1 MPMPPLPAVPSRP
14 KAKRASRVAPP
25 QMPPLPALPDLKI
38 PMGGMP
44 KLPNAPGQWVTAR
57 NPSAAPVQKQYVD
70 TRLRELKAIGGHA
83 IAGALFVIE
92 QMLLE
97 KIPAQRRPRMI
108 PAQELQRVY
117 KAIEENLQS
126 AELTVNFKADTWFTN
141 PNPYDTYTQMYQRA
155 VQHNGMILQ
164 DTAQNQADTR
174 AGVDNNVT
182 FPRNWARGSA
192 PNAAT
197 RTQSLNPRAQR
208 DVREIQSRMDTGTL
222 NDVRLK
228 PTDLASWTAGNKQF
242 NPDTK
247 QIFLALN
254 YGRRP
259 HGSATNYGWSYFVG
273 KKELKP
279 RCLYYSRDTF
289 HTGTLLNPANVGVPL
304 LNHNVDAA
312 TLQIGFGHLG
322 AIIGHDGSHIRRDIF
337 SSCYEGQTLKDVTVS
352 GAHADYLLEA
362 HHFGEMKFG
371 EHVDHMVISPRGIA
385 DPSLWKQIVANATT
399 FTKRNGIRLFQTD

>member
-1 MPMPPLPAVPSRP
+1 MPMPPLPPVPGPP
-14 KAKRASRVAPP
+14 KAKAAVRVPPP
-25 QMPPLPALPDLKI
+25 QMPPLPALPDPKV

-44 KLPNAPGQWVTAR
+44 KLPNTPGQWVSAR
-57 NPSAAPVQKQYVD
+57 SPSAAAVQKQYVD
-70 TRLRELKAIGGHA
+70 TRLRELGAIGGHS
-83 IAGALFVIE
+83 IAPALFVIE

-97 KIPAQRRPRMI
+97 KIPVPKRPRMI
-108 PAQELQRVY
+108 PSQELHRVY
-117 KAIEENLQS
+117 RAIEDNLQS

-182 FPRNWARGSA
+182 FPRNWKHGSA
-192 PNAAT
+192 PTVAT
-197 RTQSLNPRAQR
+197 RAQSLNPRAQR
-208 DVREIQSRMDTGTL
+208 DVREIQSRMDTGKL
-222 NDVRLK
+222 NDVRQK

-247 QIFLALN
+247 QVFLALN

-273 KKELKP
+273 KNDLKQ

-289 HTGTLLNPANVGVPL
+289 HTGTLLNPANVAVPL
-304 LNHNVDAA
+304 LNPNVDAA
-312 TLQIGFGHLG
+312 TLQVAYSNLG
-322 AIIGHDGSHIRRDIF
+322 TIIGHEGRHIRHDIF
-337 SSCYEGQTLKDVTVS
+337 ASCYEGQTLKDITVS

-362 HHFGEMKFG
+362 HHFGEMKFS
-371 EHVDHMVISPRGIA
+371 EHVDHMVISPRGIT
-385 DPSLWKQIVANATT
+385 DPSVWKQIVANATL